1 MSNRKNK
8 RQKREKK
15 NRRQELYLAIPLCLI
30 VAVVPLI
37 VYVRKVVVSD
47 PGNLYWDGRSMRFD
61 LFAYYKMAYLLIF
74 AAAGLVLYLF
84 LRKNNPF
91 ERAKYRYYIPL
102 GAYSLLVLLSAV
114 FSEYRQVAFFGF
126 LERFEGAFVLLAY
139 SVVMFLAMNI
149 FCNERTVRILF
160 GCLLASVAVI
170 TVIGVF
176 QYFGMDLFRTKFFQ
190 NMVIPAALK
199 NEAGEFNLRVGERII
214 YSTLYNPN
222 YVGSYAAM
230 VMPVI
235 LVLLIWTKK
244 LGYKL
249 SLAALLALTAIN
261 WIGCDSRAGL
271 FGAAAAFVVLAVL
284 YRKMIWQRK
293 WVALAVV
300 LAGLGGLTAF
310 NFVTDNSI
318 VNRVA
323 RMITLENKEDIDDDL
338 AYIRE
343 KLAGLTDVKMDDEK
357 AELVTE
363 NGTLCIRRIDDTL
376 VVNDENGKDLEARY
390 EGNIIY
396 IMDDRFSN
404 IHLEALTEEGFLLI
418 YYNDYKLMDII
429 LIEDG
434 LRSTANR
441 WLTYRNGREIESF
454 GFEGMESFGSNRG
467 YIWSRTLPLLKGTVF
482 IGKGPDT
489 FPLYFPQYDFLN
501 KLKLYQT
508 GGIFV
513 DKAHNMYLQ
522 TALNTGVL
530 SLVAMLVLF
539 GLYAVSSIK
548 VLWKEDFTEFMPAA
562 GLACFAAFCGYAAAG
577 LFNDSNIAVSPVFWV
592 LFGLGAGINIILIK
606 KRYKITG

>member
-139 SVVMFLAMNI
+139 SVIVFLAMNI
-149 FCNERTVRILF
+149 FNNEKTVRMLF

-170 TVIGVF
+170 SVIGVF
-176 QYFGMDLFRTKFFQ
+176 QYFGMDLFQTRFFHD
-190 NMVIPAALK
+190 MITPAALK
-199 NEAGEFNLRVGERII
+199 NEAGQFVLQVKERTVF
-214 YSTLYNPN
+214 STLYNPN
-222 YVGSYAAM
+222 YVGSYMAM

-235 LVLLIWTKK
+235 LVLMIQAKK
-244 LGYKL
+244 MVHKAA
-249 SLAALLALTAIN
+249 LAVLLALAVIN

-489 FPLYFPQYDFLN
+489 FALYFPQYDFLN

-606 KRYKITG
+606 KRYKIPG

>member
-1 MSNRKNK
+1 LSNRKNK

-139 SVVMFLAMNI
+139 SVVLFLAMNI

-271 FGAAAAFVVLAVL
+271 FGAALAFLVLLVL
-284 YRKMIWQRK
+284 YRRKIWQRK
-293 WVALAVV
+293 WIALAVV
-300 LAGLGGLTAF
+300 VVALGGLTVF
-310 NFVTDNSI
+310 NFATGNSVVDRI
-318 VNRVA
+318 S
-323 RMITLENKEDIDDDL
+323 RMLTMESKGSDDKALADL
-338 AYIRE
+338 QK
-343 KLAGLTDVKMDDEK
+343 KLAGLADVKMDDEK
-357 AELVTE
+357 TEIVTE
-363 NGTLCIRRIDDTL
+363 KGTLTIEVRDSILAVT
-376 VVNDENGKDLEARY
+376 DENGAEVELDYKD
-390 EGNIIY
+390 GIVSV
-396 IMDDRFSN
+396 MDDRFSN
-404 IHLEALTEEGFLLI
+404 IYLKIKPEEGLI
-418 YYNDYKLMDII
+418 LVNYNDYDLLDI
-429 LIEDG
+429 LLTKDG
-434 LRSTANR
+434 MRSTANR
-441 WLTYRNGREIESF
+441 WMTYRNGRGIESF
-454 GFEGMESFGSNRG
+454 GFEGMEAFGSNRG

-489 FPLYFPQYDFLN
+489 FALYFPQYDFLN